1 MREDRLSLLAQ
12 DGLDEQAA
20 LSVEFEHGRRALA
33 QAGEGV
39 ERFRGG
45 AGRGGAFDS

>member
-1 MREDRLSLLAQ
+1 MRQDRLSLLAQ
-12 DGLDEQAA
+12 DGLEEQTA
-20 LSVEFEHGRRALA
+20 LSVEFEHGRHSLA

-45 AGRGGAFDS
+45 AGRGGAFGS